1 MPDTH
6 VVTTLIEVG
15 ATGLIMLIVWR
26 VSMVMVKALKDF
38 LEKVPTFVGKFLDN
52 QAKAVTAIDKL
63 NETARKIPQ
72 EVENKSGRRR

>member
-38 LEKVPTFVGKFLDN
+38 LEKVPTFAVKFLGN
-52 QAKAVTAIDKL
+52 QANAVTAIDKL

>member
-63 NETARKIPQ
+63 NDTAREILQ
-72 EVENKSGRRR
+72 EVENKRGRRR